1 MKERFS
7 AVVKP
12 QKAVHPSTVIAMQLI
27 EAIREVERSPDTRHH
42 FAELVTEKIH
52 PLLIEPPAVDT
63 ADWTEIVERLRVF
76 YVCAAPGLF
85 NPYSRDYRLSELE
98 QQCLDYCVRI
108 LIRLNMNRD
117 YTYCRGPV

>member
-1 MKERFS
+1 MKAGYS
-7 AVVKP
+7 VKVKP

-27 EAIREVERSPDTRHH
+27 EAIREIERSPDTRHH

-76 YVCAAPGLF
+76 YVCAGPGLF

-98 QQCLDYCVRI
+98 QQCLDYLRPYF
-108 LIRLNMNRD
+108 D
-117 YTYCRGPV
+117 PTGETGHE